1 MVKQSRAAPFL
12 LMPPL
17 LKHEIEQ
24 YESLPDARRHRELLK
39 FWHDYTSEWSHVALS
54 PRLFARVDG
63 ISCPAERNFSACLG
77 SSLDSLRTTTAAD
90 EVEQI
95 MLLRL
100 NKRII
105 PAIRA

>member
-1 MVKQSRAAPFL
+1 
-12 LMPPL
+12 MPPL
-17 LKHEIEQ
+17 LKHEFEQ
-24 YESLPDARRHRELLK
+24 YKILPDARRHRELLK
-39 FWHDYTSEWSHVALS
+39 FWHDHASEWPHVALS
-54 PRLFARVDG
+54 PRLFAGVDE
-63 ISCPAERNFSACLG
+63 ISCPAEQNFSACLG

-90 EVEQI
+90 KVERM